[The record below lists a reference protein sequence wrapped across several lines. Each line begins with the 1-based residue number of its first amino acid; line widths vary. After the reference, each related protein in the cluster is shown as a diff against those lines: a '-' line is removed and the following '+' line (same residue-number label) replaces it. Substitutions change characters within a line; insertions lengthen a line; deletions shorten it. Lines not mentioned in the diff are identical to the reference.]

1 MTVLGVSGD
10 TVSKQ
15 RKFKEKYDLPYH
27 LLADVDKQMCE
38 AYGVM
43 KEKSM
48 YGKKYLG
55 IVRTTFLLDK
65 DGNIVHTWE
74 DVRPAGHAE
83 EVLAE
88 IQQNS

>member
-1 MTVLGVSGD
+1 MSAD

-15 RKFKEKYDLPYH
+15 RKFKEKYELPYH
-27 LLADVDKQMCE
+27 LLADVDKKMCE

-48 YGKKYLG
+48 YGKKYMG
-55 IVRTTFLLDK
+55 IARTTFLLDE
-65 DGNIVHTWE
+65 DGNIAHVWE
-74 DVRPAGHAE
+74 DVKPAGHAE

-88 IQQNS
+88 IKK